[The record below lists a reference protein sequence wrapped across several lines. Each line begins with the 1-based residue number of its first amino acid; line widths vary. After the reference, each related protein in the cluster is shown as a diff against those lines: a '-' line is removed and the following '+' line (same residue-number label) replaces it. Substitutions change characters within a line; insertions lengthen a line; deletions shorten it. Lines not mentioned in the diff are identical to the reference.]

1 MKTTIKILLVSLSFG
16 AGYGLNKLLAF
27 AIDNFFVSYEI
38 YSSSDDVLILDKKCL
53 ERGTPKD
60 LENIDGY
67 YGATDY
73 PTNCENLL
81 DYMICANRYHTPGA
95 AISIYKTIVPQFVE
109 EDFLSLRM
117 GQFDPRIMSACY
129 TLNHIGCDFL
139 YNAAKNHDRYTISF
153 INDMIWDGQSF
164 YDDKLDSFP
173 RKYLQ
178 NPTLKFQ
185 IGNPS
190 VWNDKVVY

>member
-1 MKTTIKILLVSLSFG
+1 MKTLTKFLLFFLSFG
-16 AGYGLNKLLAF
+16 VGYGLNKLLAF
-27 AIDNFFVSYEI
+27 AMDSFFVSYEI
-38 YSSSDDVLILDKKCL
+38 YPNSDEVLILDKKCI

-60 LENIDGY
+60 LENIEGY
-67 YGATDY
+67 YVFTDY

-139 YNAAKNHDRYTISF
+139 YQWFVKI
-153 INDMIWDGQSF
+153 
-164 YDDKLDSFP
+164 
-173 RKYLQ
+173 
-178 NPTLKFQ
+178 
-185 IGNPS
+185 
-190 VWNDKVVY
+190 

>member
-38 YSSSDDVLILDKKCL
+38 YSSSDDVLILDKNCL

-95 AISIYKTIVPQFVE
+95 AISIYN
-109 EDFLSLRM
+109 LN
-117 GQFDPRIMSACY
+117 SA
-129 TLNHIGCDFL
+129 TL
-139 YNAAKNHDRYTISF
+139 
-153 INDMIWDGQSF
+153 
-164 YDDKLDSFP
+164 
-173 RKYLQ
+173 
-178 NPTLKFQ
+178 
-185 IGNPS
+185 
-190 VWNDKVVY
+190 

>member
-1 MKTTIKILLVSLSFG
+1 MKTLTKFLLFFLSFG
-16 AGYGLNKLLAF
+16 VGYGLNKLLAF

-81 DYMICANRYHTPGA
+81 D
-95 AISIYKTIVPQFVE
+95 
-109 EDFLSLRM
+109 SLVSR
-117 GQFDPRIMSACY
+117 
-129 TLNHIGCDFL
+129 
-139 YNAAKNHDRYTISF
+139 
-153 INDMIWDGQSF
+153 
-164 YDDKLDSFP
+164 
-173 RKYLQ
+173 
-178 NPTLKFQ
+178 
-185 IGNPS
+185 
-190 VWNDKVVY
+190 

>member
-117 GQFDPRIMSACY
+117 GQFDPCIMSACY

-153 INDMIWDGQSF
+153 INDM
-164 YDDKLDSFP
+164 
-173 RKYLQ
+173 
-178 NPTLKFQ
+178 T
-185 IGNPS
+185 
-190 VWNDKVVY
+190 

>member
-27 AIDNFFVSYEI
+27 VIDNFFVSYEI
-38 YSSSDDVLILDKKCL
+38 YSSSDEVLILDKKCL

-178 NPTLKFQ
+178 KPY
-185 IGNPS
+185 S
-190 VWNDKVVY
+190 